1 MPKPPPRRLAVSIV
15 GLLACGLVPD
25 ACAGTEVG
33 LGYAEGIDG
42 EPAHVLTLGYTTA
55 QRHPWEFLAGYI
67 SQRDYATRAPVS
79 DALVAVASRRLTW
92 KGWFASGGIA
102 WVSEDNDV
110 LSGHAQFL
118 TGAGWHGGAWTVSV
132 RHLSNGDTN
141 GRNRGE
147 TFLLLQYGF

>member
-1 MPKPPPRRLAVSIV
+1 MPIPTPNRLAVSFAV
-15 GLLACGLVPD
+15 LLACALAPP
-25 ACAGTEVG
+25 AHAGAEIG
-33 LGYAEGIDG
+33 LGYAEDVDG
-42 EPAHVLTLGYTTA
+42 EPAHVLALGYTTA
-55 QRHPWEFLAGYI
+55 QRHPWELLAGYV
-67 SQRDYATRAPVS
+67 SQRDYAARAPVS
-79 DALVAVASRRLTW
+79 DALLVAASRRLAW
-92 KGWFASGGIA
+92 KGWFASAGVA

-118 TGAGWHGGAWTVSV
+118 TGAGWRGGPWTLSV